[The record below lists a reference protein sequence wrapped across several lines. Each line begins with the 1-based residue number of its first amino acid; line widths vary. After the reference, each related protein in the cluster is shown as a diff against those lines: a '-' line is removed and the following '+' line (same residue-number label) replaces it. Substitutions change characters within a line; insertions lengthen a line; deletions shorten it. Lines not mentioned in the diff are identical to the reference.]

1 VGAVS
6 DTVRIVFGVCGL
18 IGGSA
23 GLIGAYIVW
32 KTGRRSIDDL
42 KKRLD
47 LHKAT

>member
-1 VGAVS
+1 MS

-23 GLIGAYIVW
+23 GLIGAYTVW
-32 KTGRRSIDDL
+32 KAGRRSINDL

-47 LHKAT
+47 LHKVP